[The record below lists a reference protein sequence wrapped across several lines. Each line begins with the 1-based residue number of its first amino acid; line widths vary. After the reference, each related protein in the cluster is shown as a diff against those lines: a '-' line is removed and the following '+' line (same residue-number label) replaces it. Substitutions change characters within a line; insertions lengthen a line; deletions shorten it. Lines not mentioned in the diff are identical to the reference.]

1 MTVSELKKGFVSIE
15 RVKKGGQKIV
25 YKATRPDTS
34 IVALKV
40 INNATDPR
48 VLQEIEVVQ
57 KLPIKNIPQIL
68 EHGVV
73 HDELIDEDVL
83 YIVEEFVEGV
93 SMRDYLSAG
102 KKMNLAYEFMLN
114 NAENQIAEFKKRG
127 ISGQN
132 RDFAPAIEANRV
144 AMCANDE
151 DYGLK
156 LQFDWRR

>member
-15 RVKKGGQKIV
+15 RVKKDGQKIV

-102 KKMNLAYEFMLN
+102 KKMNLAYAHKLLKALLEIEVQLEENHILHRDINPNNIILGQDGEIYLN
-114 NAENQIAEFKKRG
+114 IYFLG
-127 ISGQN
+127 
-132 RDFAPAIEANRV
+132 D
-144 AMCANDE
+144 C
-151 DYGLK
+151 
-156 LQFDWRR
+156 

>member
-25 YKATRPDTS
+25 Y
-34 IVALKV
+34 
-40 INNATDPR
+40 
-48 VLQEIEVVQ
+48 
-57 KLPIKNIPQIL
+57 
-68 EHGVV
+68 
-73 HDELIDEDVL
+73 
-83 YIVEEFVEGV
+83 
-93 SMRDYLSAG
+93 
-102 KKMNLAYEFMLN
+102 
-114 NAENQIAEFKKRG
+114 AENQIAEFKKRG

>member
-1 MTVSELKKGFVSIE
+1 MVFNRFLCLLDVAMQRGYLDSFKPQGVFSNEYSAMLFSGAQPTSTNYKETNSFKHYLYCLKLQCDLLTK
-15 RVKKGGQKIV
+15 QT
-25 YKATRPDTS
+25 YKDTYD
-34 IVALKV
+34 
-40 INNATDPR
+40 T
-48 VLQEIEVVQ
+48 
-57 KLPIKNIPQIL
+57 
-68 EHGVV
+68 
-73 HDELIDEDVL
+73 
-83 YIVEEFVEGV
+83 
-93 SMRDYLSAG
+93 
-102 KKMNLAYEFMLN
+102 YEFMVN

>member
-102 KKMNLAYEFMLN
+102 K
-114 NAENQIAEFKKRG
+114 
-127 ISGQN
+127 N
-132 RDFAPAIEANRV
+132 RHRSSTSSLSCSASQP
-144 AMCANDE
+144 
-151 DYGLK
+151 G
-156 LQFDWRR
+156 